1 MNKELSRHE
10 IREMALQ
17 ALFPLDFNADL
28 TNEDA
33 IFHAMELDHKEMI
46 NEEESEFVPVYL
58 DTLVGGVCAK
68 KGELDQ
74 TIEKHLKGNWRINRI
89 SKMDLIIL
97 RIAIF
102 EMKYIED
109 VPFAV
114 ALNEAIELA
123 KTFSDDQSRKFVNGV
138 LSNVL
143 KEIEAGA

>member
-1 MNKELSRHE
+1 M
-10 IREMALQ
+10 
-17 ALFPLDFNADL
+17 
-28 TNEDA
+28 
-33 IFHAMELDHKEMI
+33 
-46 NEEESEFVPVYL
+46 
-58 DTLVGGVCAK
+58 CAK

>member
-1 MNKELSRHE
+1 MKKELSRHE

-28 TNEDA
+28 TKEDA
-33 IFHAMELDHKEMI
+33 IFHAIELDHKDMI

-68 KGELDQ
+68 KDELDR
-74 TIEKHLKGNWRINRI
+74 TIEKHLRGNWRINRI
-89 SKMDLIIL
+89 SKMDLVIL

-102 EMKYIED
+102 EMMYIED
-109 VPFAV
+109 VPSAV
-114 ALNEAIELA
+114 ALNEAIELT

-143 KEIEAGA
+143 KEIDAGA